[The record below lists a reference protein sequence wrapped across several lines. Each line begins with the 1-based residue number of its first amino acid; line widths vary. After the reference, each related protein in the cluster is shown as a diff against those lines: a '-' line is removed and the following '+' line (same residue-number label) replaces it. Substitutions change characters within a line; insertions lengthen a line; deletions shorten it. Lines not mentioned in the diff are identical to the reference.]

1 MKLNLSLI
9 AAALCISFGL
19 NAQNSKSSRTV
30 PASALPNETP
40 KRSCGTIVP
49 SAEWDNWF
57 NQKVEDYKT
66 SLATGKTQAVNY
78 TIPVIVHVIHGGQAV
93 GTFPNLAQGQINS
106 QIAVLNADF
115 NGTGFNVGNLPTAFA
130 AAKANTGVSFCLAQ
144 KDPNGVTL
152 AEPGIE
158 RISYIAKGWANPAA
172 AAYNTP
178 TTFQNYVNGT
188 IKPGSIWD
196 PTRYMNIWITDEN
209 AATGLLGYATFPVGT
224 GLVGLSGFGTATTD
238 GLWCWSKSF
247 GSNTIF
253 PGGTYDPIY
262 NKGRTATHEIGH
274 WVGLRHIWGDGT
286 CLTDYCNDTP
296 SASTSNFG
304 CPTFPSNVNVCA
316 GNTTGEM
323 TMNFMDY
330 TDDPCMYMF
339 TNDQTIRIQTAMANG
354 TFRSQLSAS
363 SASLCGIAPIASFT
377 VAANEC
383 VSKEINPANQ
393 TTGSSI
399 ISYTWTT
406 IPSISVSIAGGSTS
420 TPTLVFGIP
429 GTYTVNVAVSNGFG
443 TSSKSNVMQIGA
455 CVGIKENSAL
465 NKNICLIPNPSNGII
480 NIVTTLA
487 NSQTLEISVHNA
499 LGQMIMSN
507 KYAGVTSNSFAL
519 DLTSYSNG
527 VYFVTVNNGEEK
539 IVKRL
544 ILNK

>member
-9 AAALCISFGL
+9 AAALCISFCL

-30 PASALPNETP
+30 PASALPTKTP

-209 AATGLLGYATFPVGT
+209 AATGLLGYAAFPAGT

-304 CPTFPSNVNVCA
+304 CPTFPSNVGVCA

-406 IPSISVSIAGGSTS
+406 IPSTSVSIAGGSTS
-420 TPTLVFGIP
+420 TPTLVFGTP

-499 LGQMIMSN
+499 LGQMISSN

-519 DLTSYSNG
+519 DLTSYLNG